1 MRANP
6 QYVLPYLY
14 DPHKCTVMFLT
25 RSDFQAWF
33 FVYSASTSS
42 GSSLDRRIRG
52 SRSALV
58 LSQTHK
64 GKSVKAAQH
73 KKNDCTI
80 KETGPTWNLWR
91 TLWTPSSSKA
101 TERQTYQHINL
112 KHKYGKTGSNTLQ
125 QQTYTFR
132 PCLWLYFFRSSL
144 MRSHLPNPVGYM
156 GHTAGPPSQKVHAGY
171 MMSW

>member
-1 MRANP
+1 MQAKT
-6 QYVLPYLY
+6 QYQLAYLS
-14 DPHKCTVMFLT
+14 DPHKFTIMFLT

-73 KKNDCTI
+73 KENEWKM
-80 KETGPTWNLWR
+80 KETRPTWSLWR
-91 TLWTPSSSKA
+91 NLWTPFSSKA
-101 TERQTYQHINL
+101 TELQTYQHI
-112 KHKYGKTGSNTLQ
+112 KQKYGKTGSTALQ
-125 QQTYTFR
+125 QQMYTFR
-132 PCLWLYFFRSSL
+132 PFLWLYFFSSSL
-144 MRSHLPNPVGYM
+144 MRSHLPSPVGYM
-156 GHTAGPPSQKVHAGY
+156 GHTAGPPSQNVHAGY